1 MKSWLGFIV
10 SAVLS
15 FLVLEGIDIIRQMQN
30 KK

>member
-1 MKSWLGFIV
+1 MKSWLGFII

-15 FLVLEGIDIIRQMQN
+15 FFVLEGIDIIRQMQN